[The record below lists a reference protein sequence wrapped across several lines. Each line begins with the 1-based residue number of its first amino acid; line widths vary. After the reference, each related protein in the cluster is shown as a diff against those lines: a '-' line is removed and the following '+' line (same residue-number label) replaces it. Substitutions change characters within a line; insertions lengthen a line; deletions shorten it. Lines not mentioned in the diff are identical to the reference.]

1 MPAIS
6 TSHQTRTDQPVLLG
20 ILEAAAIARVS
31 RSFLYERLASG
42 EIESRKAG
50 RRRLVVAASL
60 NQWMNDLPLI
70 ELKQAPAKG
79 N

>member
-1 MPAIS
+1 M
-6 TSHQTRTDQPVLLG
+6 DNQPVLLG
-20 ILEAAAIARVS
+20 ILEAASLARVS

-60 NQWMNDLPLI
+60 NQWMSSLPI
-70 ELKQAPAKG
+70 IALKQAINSSEVHHA
-79 N
+79 

>member
-1 MPAIS
+1 M
-6 TSHQTRTDQPVLLG
+6 DNQPILLG
-20 ILEAAAIARVS
+20 ILEAAALARVS

-60 NQWMNDLPLI
+60 NQWMSNLPVI
-70 ELKQAPAKG
+70 ALKHTARASEA
-79 N
+79 NHA

>member
-1 MPAIS
+1 M
-6 TSHQTRTDQPVLLG
+6 DNQPILLG
-20 ILEAAAIARVS
+20 IFEAAALARVS

-60 NQWMNDLPLI
+60 NRWITNLPVVA
-70 ELKQAPAKG
+70 LKQASNASEA
-79 N
+79 NHA